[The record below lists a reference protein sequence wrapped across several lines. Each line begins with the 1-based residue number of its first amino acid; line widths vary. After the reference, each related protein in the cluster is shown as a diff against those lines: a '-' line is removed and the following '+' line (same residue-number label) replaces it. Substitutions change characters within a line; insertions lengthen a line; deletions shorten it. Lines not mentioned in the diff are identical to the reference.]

1 MQKINLPLPSAS
13 PCLSISHSQ
22 SNIQHTPL
30 DDHVKPTQQ
39 VALDELSSAI
49 KGSSTII
56 SSTACPSFALLPPVF
71 RYNSYPYTPSLR
83 IFHTVEANHPCRVNP
98 SFSSSNISSNA
109 KTPHSRVPSPLHV
122 PVPVLIVFAPRTL
135 DRAEESRQHHPHLPV
150 ELPGRCLYHSSPIFP
165 PKATR
170 RSDISCNSQIPRKS
184 SILYDSL
191 ARIIILMADS
201 SLQIQKVYPRSPR
214 PTSLDKVDLGQQ

>member
-1 MQKINLPLPSAS
+1 MNCLRPSKA
-13 PCLSISHSQ
+13 LQRLFHQ
-22 SNIQHTPL
+22 QHALLLRYFHPSLGTIAILTPL
-30 DDHVKPTQQ
+30 RSGYSTQ
-39 VALDELSSAI
+39 LKLI
-49 KGSSTII
+49 T
-56 SSTACPSFALLPPVF
+56 
-71 RYNSYPYTPSLR
+71 
-83 IFHTVEANHPCRVNP
+83 PCRVNP